1 MTKSDLEFNEFIK
14 FYPEIEKI
22 QNYKSEKDFGVG
34 ALGFLKHF
42 YVKVWGS
49 YVDYVENDLVLYE
62 IFKKENDDEKFIIE
76 ARIAVLDKMY
86 GTRIKAFRKITE
98 IFKENIKN
106 DKNNKNNFDSII
118 ESLVN
123 QKIYNGDKERQ
134 FYVQIETSFVS
145 KYFHWY
151 NEVNDYGNA
160 SPIYDGNVK
169 NGLEKYVF
177 GKNIKDM
184 GDLKESIDKF
194 IVNLELKDDKINS
207 ESLVGANRIND
218 WGNFS
223 RIENY
228 ESKENNCLYNN
239 VSIYRLVDKFLWL
252 TYKIAEAKSE
262 AKSEENESV
271 NQDAGGKKNK
281 PQIPKKVINKFDELM
296 KPKRHS

>member
-1 MTKSDLEFNEFIK
+1 MKKDVELKTFPESYPKIEEIK
-14 FYPEIEKI
+14 EYE
-22 QNYKSEKDFGVG
+22 NKDFGVG

-62 IFKKENDDEKFIIE
+62 IFKKGNDEKDFIIE

-106 DKNNKNNFDSII
+106 DKNKFDSII

-123 QKIYNGDKERQ
+123 QKIDNGNTERQ
-134 FYVQIETSFVS
+134 FYVQAETSFVS

-151 NEVNDYGNA
+151 NEVNNSEV

-169 NGLEKYVF
+169 NGLKKYVF
-177 GKNIKDM
+177 GENIKDM
-184 GDLKESIDKF
+184 GTLKESIDKF
-194 IVNLELKDDKINS
+194 IGNLELKDDKINS
-207 ESLVGANRIND
+207 ESLVGTNRIID

-239 VSIYRLVDKFLWL
+239 VSIYRLIDKFLWL

-262 AKSEENESV
+262 KNESV

-281 PQIPKKVINKFDELM
+281 PQIPEKVINEFDELM

>member
-1 MTKSDLEFNEFIK
+1 MKKDVELKTFPE
-14 FYPEIEKI
+14 FYPKIEEIKEYE
-22 QNYKSEKDFGVG
+22 NKDFGNG

-42 YVKVWGS
+42 YVKVWCS
-49 YVDYVENDLVLYE
+49 YADYVENDLVLYE
-62 IFKKENDDEKFIIE
+62 IFKKGNDEKDFIIE
-76 ARIAVLDKMY
+76 ARVAVLDKMY
-86 GTRIKAFRKITE
+86 GTRIKAFRKIVET
-98 IFKENIKN
+98 FKEKN
-106 DKNNKNNFDSII
+106 KENNFDSII

-177 GKNIKDM
+177 GENIKDM
-184 GDLKESIDKF
+184 GTLKESNDKF
-194 IVNLELKDDKINS
+194 IGNLELKDDKINS

>member
-76 ARIAVLDKMY
+76 ARIAVLDKMH

-123 QKIYNGDKERQ
+123 QKIDNGNTERQ
-134 FYVQIETSFVS
+134 FYVQAETSFVS

-151 NEVNDYGNA
+151 NEVNNSEV

-177 GKNIKDM
+177 GENIKDM
-184 GDLKESIDKF
+184 GTLKESNDKF
-194 IVNLELKDDKINS
+194 IGNLELKDDKINS

>member
-1 MTKSDLEFNEFIK
+1 MKKDVELKTFPESYPKIEEIK
-14 FYPEIEKI
+14 EYE
-22 QNYKSEKDFGVG
+22 NKDFGVG

-62 IFKKENDDEKFIIE
+62 IFKKGNDEKDFIIE
-76 ARIAVLDKMY
+76 ARVAVLDKMY
-86 GTRIKAFRKITE
+86 GTQIKAIRKIINT
-98 IFKENIKN
+98 FKSDIENK
-106 DKNNKNNFDSII
+106 DFDSII
-118 ESLVN
+118 NVLSN
-123 QKIYNGDKERQ
+123 QKNEQKENNCTTEMQ
-134 FYVQIETSFVS
+134 FSVRKETSFVS

-151 NEVNDYGNA
+151 NEVNDGDA

-169 NGLEKYVF
+169 NGLKKYVF
-177 GKNIKDM
+177 GENIKDM
-184 GDLKESIDKF
+184 GTLKESIDKF
-194 IVNLELKDDKINS
+194 IGNLELKDDKINS
-207 ESLVGANRIND
+207 ESLVGTNRIID

-239 VSIYRLVDKFLWL
+239 VSIYRLIDKFLWL

-262 AKSEENESV
+262 KNESV

-281 PQIPKKVINKFDELM
+281 PQIPEKVINEFDELM

>member
-1 MTKSDLEFNEFIK
+1 MTKSDPEFNEFIK
-14 FYPEIEKI
+14 SYPEIKKI
-22 QNYKSEKDFGVG
+22 QNYKSDEGFGVG

-98 IFKENIKN
+98 IFKKNIKN
-106 DKNNKNNFDSII
+106 EENNFDSII

-123 QKIYNGDKERQ
+123 QKIDNGNTERQ
-134 FYVQIETSFVS
+134 FYVQAETSFVS

-151 NEVNDYGNA
+151 NEVNNGDA

-169 NGLEKYVF
+169 NGLEKYGF
-177 GKNIKDM
+177 GENIKDM
-184 GDLKESIDKF
+184 GTLKESINEF
-194 IVNLELKDDKINS
+194 IGNMGLE
-207 ESLVGANRIND
+207 GATRINIK
-218 WGNFS
+218 NKK
-223 RIENY
+223 IENFQN
-228 ESKENNCLYNN
+228 KEHDCLYENI
-239 VSIYRLVDKFLWL
+239 SIYRLVDKFLWL
-252 TYKIAEAKSE
+252 TYKIAETKP
-262 AKSEENESV
+262 EENESV

-281 PQIPKKVINKFDELM
+281 PQIPKKVINEFVKLM
-296 KPKRHS
+296 KRIKHS